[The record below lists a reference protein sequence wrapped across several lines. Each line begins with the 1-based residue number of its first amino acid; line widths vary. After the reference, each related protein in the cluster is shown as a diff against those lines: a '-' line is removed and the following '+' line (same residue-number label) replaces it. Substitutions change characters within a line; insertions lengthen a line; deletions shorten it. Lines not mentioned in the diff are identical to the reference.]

1 VITDAITCG
10 LLLFGALF
18 TVTAAVGVVRFPDVF
33 TRMHAA
39 SKSGTLGVISLA
51 VALGLHFGSA
61 DIAIQAMLISLFLLL
76 TAPIGSHI
84 AARAAYL
91 SGIRPCR
98 ESVID
103 TLGDQLDGRTS
114 SSPPADHS
122 PEGPT
127 DTNSEDGAIIPSD
140 QPLPEKPRG

>member
-1 VITDAITCG
+1 MGEWITCG

-18 TVTAAVGVVRFPDVF
+18 VVTAAVGMARFPDLF

-51 VALGLHFGSA
+51 AALGTHFGSA
-61 DIAIQAMLISLFLLL
+61 DIAIQALLISLFLLL

-91 SGIRPCR
+91 SGIRPW
-98 ESVID
+98 EGSVID
-103 TLGDQLDGRTS
+103 ALGNRLDGRNGHT
-114 SSPPADHS
+114 PAPDQ
-122 PEGPT
+122 ET
-127 DTNSEDGAIIPSD
+127 ASESAE
-140 QPLPEKPRG
+140 QELET